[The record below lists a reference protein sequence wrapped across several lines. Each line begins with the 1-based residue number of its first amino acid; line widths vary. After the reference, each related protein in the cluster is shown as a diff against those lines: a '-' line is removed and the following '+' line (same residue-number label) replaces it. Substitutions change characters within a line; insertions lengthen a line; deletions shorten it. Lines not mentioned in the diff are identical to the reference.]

1 MSGVLHKFQSRRKFT
16 TEEDS
21 IIRAFV
27 AQYGESCW
35 EFIAP
40 NVPGRT
46 PRQCRNRYRNN
57 LKPNFTSAQWTM
69 EEDIYLR
76 NKYNELGPRWTLISQ
91 YFHGRSPSS
100 IKNRWNY
107 YVSKQDLQF
116 DYRKENKN
124 NLTFHQEIDPLG
136 KEEDTDK
143 SFSSSSSPS
152 LDVSN
157 NIEID
162 NRNHIEI
169 DNRNLPVIEEKMRT
183 SSGKLGVHSTVFN
196 DAVLEGLENDYQP
209 FLSEK
214 DISEIESLFDDADL
228 TASI

>member
-21 IIRAFV
+21 IIRAYV

-40 NVPGRT
+40 NIPGRT

-57 LKPNFTSAQWTM
+57 LKPNFISAQWTM
-69 EEDIYLR
+69 EEDICLR

-91 YFHGRSPSS
+91 YFKGRSPSS

-107 YVSKQDLQF
+107 YVSKQAYEF
-116 DYRKENKN
+116 KKENKN
-124 NLTFHQEIDPLG
+124 DLKFNQEINPSD
-136 KEEDTDK
+136 KEEDSDK

-152 LDVSN
+152 SDGPHNRN
-157 NIEID
+157 NIEIEID
-162 NRNHIEI
+162 NR
-169 DNRNLPVIEEKMRT
+169 DLPVIREKT
-183 SSGKLGVHSTVFN
+183 PSSSNKMGVHSAVFN
-196 DAVLEGLENDYQP
+196 NTILDSFENDFQT

-228 TASI
+228 TASL

>member
-21 IIRAFV
+21 IIRAYV

-40 NVPGRT
+40 NIPGRT

-57 LKPNFTSAQWTM
+57 LKPNFTSAQWTL
-69 EEDIYLR
+69 EEDTCLR

-91 YFHGRSPSS
+91 YFQGRSPSS

-107 YVSKQDLQF
+107 YVSKQVNAS
-116 DYRKENKN
+116 RKENKN
-124 NLTFHQEIDPLG
+124 DLNQEINPLG
-136 KEEDTDK
+136 KEEEADK
-143 SFSSSSSPS
+143 SFSSSSSPPS
-152 LDVSN
+152 DGPN
-157 NIEID
+157 NRNIIDIEID
-162 NRNHIEI
+162 NRNIPI
-169 DNRNLPVIEEKMRT
+169 IREKIP
-183 SSGKLGVHSTVFN
+183 SSSNKMGVHTTVFN
-196 DAVLEGLENDYQP
+196 ESVIEGFENEFQT

-214 DISEIESLFDDADL
+214 DISEIESLFDDTDL
-228 TASI
+228 TASL